1 MLDKLESLRE
11 QYRHLAAELAK
22 PEVIADQPTFQ
33 KYAKAHAEL
42 SEIVSKYE
50 EYLKLTKQLT
60 QAKELLA
67 DDDPDVAAMAREEV
81 DSLEESIASCTQ
93 ELKVMLLPKDPR
105 DERNVLVEIRA
116 GTGERRQPCLL
127 LISSACIPVMQ
138 SGQTG
143 LRNF

>member
-1 MLDKLESLRE
+1 
-11 QYRHLAAELAK
+11 
-22 PEVIADQPTFQ
+22 
-33 KYAKAHAEL
+33 HAEL

-50 EYLKLTKQLT
+50 EYLNLTKQLT

-116 GTGERRQPCLL
+116 GTGGEEAALFAADLFRMYTRYAER
-127 LISSACIPVMQ
+127 
-138 SGQTG
+138 
-143 LRNF
+143 